1 MKPIRKRPI
10 NIAEEKRKEDAKLKA
25 LEIDYELRSLS
36 HAILTQDETERARA
50 MARLHELTSEEAN
63 G

>member
-1 MKPIRKRPI
+1 MTYKRKPPI
-10 NIAEEKRKEDAKLKA
+10 NIAELKRQEDAKLKA
-25 LEIDYELRSLS
+25 LEIDYELSSLS

-50 MARLHELTSEEAN
+50 LTRLHELTADVN

>member
-10 NIAEEKRKEDAKLKA
+10 NIAEEKRKEEALLKE
-25 LEIDYELRSLS
+25 LDLDYELRSLS

-50 MARLHELTSEEAN
+50 LARLHELTADAN